1 MHAQFSLFPK
11 SLAALSVPELA
22 AFVRETGLDNC
33 NAVLRKGYW
42 TDPEKLAHDL
52 PEFTGAMR
60 GEGLE
65 ISFTETDWDPA
76 QLLALPKVEE
86 TLELLHGCG
95 IHDVRLRQT
104 NSGGKFGAVGDVRRE
119 LPDLARAFEKLAAL
133 AQRHSVRFIYQ
144 LHHKTLVSSPSAL
157 WPLIRDLSPAHV
169 GAMLD
174 AGNQAIEGSEDWLKS
189 ARLLGS
195 HLVAFGVKDLA
206 YTRDPAQASA
216 DTKGWRT
223 EFRPITE
230 GITNWRQVVS
240 ALRDIKFNGTF
251 VFMPFY
257 REATSASL
265 LKPVVQREVSYLR
278 SMLAPS

>member
-22 AFVRETGLDNC
+22 AFVRDTGLDNC

-42 TDPEKLAHDL
+42 TDPDKLAHDL

-95 IHDVRLRQT
+95 IRDIRLRQT
-104 NSGGKFGAVGDVRRE
+104 NSGGKFGGVGDVRQE
-119 LPDLARAFEKLAAL
+119 LSELARAFAQLSAL
-133 AQRHSVRFIYQ
+133 AERHPVRFIYQ
-144 LHHKTLVSSPSAL
+144 VHHKTLVSSPSAL
-157 WPLIRDLSPAHV
+157 WPLLRDFSPNHV

-174 AGNQAIEGSEDWLKS
+174 AGNQAIEGFEDWLKS

-206 YTRDPAQASA
+206 YTQDPAQASA

-230 GITNWRQVVS
+230 GITNWRQVVA
-240 ALRDIKFNGTF
+240 ALRDIDFHGTF

-257 REATSASL
+257 REATSASS